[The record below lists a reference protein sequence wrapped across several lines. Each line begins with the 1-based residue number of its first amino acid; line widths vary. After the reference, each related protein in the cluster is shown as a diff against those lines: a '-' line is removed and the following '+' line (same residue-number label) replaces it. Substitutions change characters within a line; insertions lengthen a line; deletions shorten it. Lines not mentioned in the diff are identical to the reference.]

1 MSISLL
7 FNTSASGHCISTST
21 SMCVHQWFWTPLHL
35 YISTSLFLNTST
47 SVQCINTL
55 VHQSSAS
62 VHCIST
68 SVHQSITWRECRA
81 SSAAANLFASS
92 RVWNQVKLGRLW
104 GKIIEWWITR
114 NSSKVSVLLISVW
127 WGDHD
132 FFPILAR
139 ILWAL
144 VKFTFQNCP
153 FSQERMYIA
162 SSMNTKRALVRILD
176 ISIWTCNG
184 HLFCFEL
191 SNTQIYI
198 WIPTIAMVVILN
210 HFSRRRSGNCTRKQ
224 KWIVSKEKMKNP
236 SADRSSCSVV

>member
-1 MSISLL
+1 MWVHQCFGTSLHQDMSISLL

-35 YISTSLFLNTST
+35 YISTSLLLNTST

-114 NSSKVSVLLISVW
+114 ISSKVSSLHVPVW
-127 WGDHD
+127 WGGHD
-132 FFPILAR
+132 FFPIWQKSFGPSWNLHFK
-139 ILWAL
+139 IVLL
-144 VKFTFQNCP
+144 VKRGCTW
-153 FSQERMYIA
+153 
-162 SSMNTKRALVRILD
+162 LV
-176 ISIWTCNG
+176 
-184 HLFCFEL
+184 
-191 SNTQIYI
+191 Q
-198 WIPTIAMVVILN
+198 WIPNVFAL
-210 HFSRRRSGNCTRKQ
+210 
-224 KWIVSKEKMKNP
+224 
-236 SADRSSCSVV
+236 